1 MRAFLK
7 TTAAALL
14 GVAFAATVEAQTLRV
29 GLIPSEDSRA
39 MLAQSKDILDALEKN
54 LGTKVQGFVATDYN
68 GVIEAM
74 RAKHIDVAYLGPF
87 SYVLATTVTPVE
99 AFVIAE
105 TKKAGRTFYHSQII
119 TLASSGI
126 KTLDDLKGRN
136 FAFVDP
142 ASTSGYVFPLAG
154 LIKAGMEPRRDFKNV
169 IFTGAHDANAV
180 AVANGK
186 VDAATIADRILD
198 AAIAK
203 GHIKAEQIHVV
214 WRSAPIPES
223 PMVWRRDLSDEL
235 KARVKAA
242 FLAIRDMNWSDQGA
256 LNGFKE
262 TNDAAYDVIREA
274 AKLANLD
281 LKKMK

>member
-203 GHIKAEQIHVV
+203 GHIMAEQIHVV